1 MDAALAARHAA
12 RRSRH
17 ERTISSGN
25 KRNPLD
31 RGDERGSLQGIL
43 KEDVTGKRSGPC
55 RLLNLYTPV
64 GRGQV
69 TSR

>member
-25 KRNPLD
+25 KRTPLD

-43 KEDVTGKRSGPC
+43 KEDVTAEAKRA
-55 RLLNLYTPV
+55 L
-64 GRGQV
+64 
-69 TSR
+69 